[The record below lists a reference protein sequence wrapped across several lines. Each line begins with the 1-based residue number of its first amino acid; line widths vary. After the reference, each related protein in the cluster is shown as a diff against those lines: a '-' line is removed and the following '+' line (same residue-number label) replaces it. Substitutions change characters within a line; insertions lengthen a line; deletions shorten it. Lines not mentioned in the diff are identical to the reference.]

1 MRNHIYVDNVDLAEF
16 GVYCSGQGTFTAPEK
31 EVTFYDIPGVNGSR
45 PGSSERLKNIV
56 VTYPCFIF
64 TQFKENLTRLRSFL
78 LSRRGLVRIADTYH
92 DDEFRLGMALGP
104 IDPDVNRK
112 NDSGEFNLQFTCLPQ
127 RWLVSGEVV
136 QTLEVEDKA
145 FGASLTIDNPTYFDS
160 QPLLHIFGDG
170 GRVYVSKL
178 NAAHPTEIVIDSE
191 LTVTDFF
198 VDCQTMAIYSGDENL
213 SASVGFERYDKGWL
227 RGVDAPVLVSGQN
240 SVGVNPGGNISKV
253 EIMPR
258 WWRA

>member
-64 TQFKENLTRLRSFL
+64 TQFKENLTKLRSFL

-112 NDSGEFNLQFTCLPQ
+112 NDAGEFNLQFTCLPQ

-136 QTLEVEDKA
+136 QTLEVS
-145 FGASLTIDNPTYFDS
+145 GQSQGSLRLENPTYFDA
-160 QPLLHIFGDG
+160 QPLIHIYGKGARVGVSSQAG
-170 GRVYVSKL
+170 GVTIRVLDTMPV
-178 NAAHPTEIVIDSE
+178 A
-191 LTVTDFF
+191 DFI
-198 VDCQTMAIYSGDENL
+198 VDCETMAVYSGDQNVSPYVSFFKSGTTL
-213 SASVGFERYDKGWL
+213 Y
-227 RGVDAPVLVSGQN
+227 GVDAPVLVPGRN
-240 SVGVNPGGNISKV
+240 TLSVSFNTAISKV
-253 EIMPR
+253 EITPR
-258 WWRA
+258 WWRT